1 MKGWRAIMK
10 KTILL
15 VDDSDVIKRI
25 VRSAIVQLGIE
36 LLEASDGAEALT
48 IIKKKYDSINLI
60 LMDWNMP
67 KMNGFDLLST
77 LKANKVYQHIPV
89 IMVTTESGKG
99 NIVKAMQAGAKN
111 YILKPFET
119 AELVKKIMQV
129 PGMLD

>member
-1 MKGWRAIMK
+1 MK
-10 KTILL
+10 KTVML
-15 VDDSDVIKRI
+15 VDDSEVIKKI
-25 VRSAIVQLGIE
+25 VRSAVAPLGIE
-36 LLEASDGAEALT
+36 LIEASDGAEALG
-48 IIKKKYDSINLI
+48 IIKKSYENINLI

-67 KMNGFDLLST
+67 KMNGFELLST
-77 LKANKVYQHIPV
+77 LKANKQYQSIPV

-129 PGMLD
+129 PGMS